1 MKDGSRDRRGSH
13 SRVLVAI
20 WTMELA
26 SKFGCNSEEFGLLIS
41 LEKMRSLDLEDA
53 KETLEEVASRF
64 TCAMFENPQ
73 AVLSGARH
81 MLGVEACIKL
91 FEQFKSYEGLYFF
104 LGSYLRSRYVAM
116 SAHISVSLSIGS
128 PCQFSLLGMSMLL
141 NDMVGQASDQCVSY
155 QHQEVSS
162 IKKLNW
168 SIALSYTVSSRTGL
182 AWMDHQDHLHYWKLL
197 DEILRANYTSNQ
209 QEELELELP
218 QIEILNERVQKKLL
232 NEDKNV
238 DATIVSFGKTSLS
251 YVAVDIGFVGRGGCS
266 LWLHVARATQGRM

>member
-1 MKDGSRDRRGSH
+1 MLLCKPFIAMYRKEKCRSLFEDPDPQADKDEKNNPDQPRLMWHKDGSRDRRGSH

-41 LEKMRSLDLEDA
+41 LEKMRSLDPEDA

-81 MLGVEACIKL
+81 MVYTSSWGHICAPGSPCHFSMLGMSMLLNEMVGQGCT
-91 FEQFKSYEGLYFF
+91 YC
-104 LGSYLRSRYVAM
+104 RYVAM

-141 NDMVGQASDQCVSY
+141 NDMVGQ
-155 QHQEVSS
+155 
-162 IKKLNW
+162 
-168 SIALSYTVSSRTGL
+168 
-182 AWMDHQDHLHYWKLL
+182 
-197 DEILRANYTSNQ
+197 
-209 QEELELELP
+209 
-218 QIEILNERVQKKLL
+218 
-232 NEDKNV
+232 
-238 DATIVSFGKTSLS
+238 
-251 YVAVDIGFVGRGGCS
+251 GC
-266 LWLHVARATQGRM
+266 TY